1 MNETIKYYRLQQNGY
16 VTPFLLML
24 TAIYF
29 AIFTFYISQYSL
41 KLKTLHNLES
51 DYKNKIVMLLKEGE
65 GHGAK

>member
-1 MNETIKYYRLQQNGY
+1 MNVPIKFNSLRQNGY

-41 KLKTLHNLES
+41 KLKTLHNLEI
-51 DYKNKIVMLLKEGE
+51 DYKNKIVLLLKEGE